1 MDQSVVIAVKSSIDI
16 THQQDESQTNDAG
29 SAISSSRL
37 DSGRREGRSDS
48 YRWGQSLPSMTE
60 NDPDWDG
67 WKESEALRQ
76 EEESHYAELA
86 ERYERERM
94 EQAKHHMTIAEI
106 RSHDAQEPQV
116 ELMRQTSEIIASIR
130 GLIDELPRSILTD
143 SITVKLRAGLMETD
157 EYFEATTV
165 LMEER
170 LDSMTI
176 AELQELP

>member
-1 MDQSVVIAVKSSIDI
+1 
-16 THQQDESQTNDAG
+16 
-29 SAISSSRL
+29 
-37 DSGRREGRSDS
+37 
-48 YRWGQSLPSMTE
+48 MTE

-76 EEESHYAELA
+76 EEEAHYAELA

-94 EQAKHHMTIAEI
+94 EQAKHHMRIAEI

-116 ELMRQTSEIIASIR
+116 ELLRQTSGIIASIR

-157 EYFEATTV
+157 EYFEATTF

-170 LDSMTI
+170 LDNKTI